1 MDQSTV
7 PWIVGIA
14 VTAAVAAFLRFY
26 PKGRAIEDGGK
37 IGDLVG
43 TVISTFGNSKLGKKI
58 WNKVEEG
65 PITTMLAFCMAFI
78 TRLGAKMLSD
88 NRDGL

>member
-1 MDQSTV
+1 MDGNLT
-7 PWIVGIA
+7 PWIVGLAVSAA
-14 VTAAVAAFLRFY
+14 VTAFLRFY

-37 IGDLVG
+37 IGDLIG
-43 TVISTFGNSKLGKKI
+43 TVISNFGNSKLGKKI

-65 PITTMLAFCMAFI
+65 PITTMLAFAMSFI

-88 NRDGL
+88 NRDV